1 MYHIFPSRGGSYM
14 DRAVNPTPPTLEAGM
29 TPAVRSGAM
38 KILLSAAVAA
48 LVLAACAPEDYPR
61 EAAGA
66 EASHEVTGGADPTA
80 VSGRSPADSEDTIH
94 HPEADGN
101 SGRPPARPATTTE
114 AGGSGKR

>member
-1 MYHIFPSRGGSYM
+1 MDCAVKPHSSHI
-14 DRAVNPTPPTLEAGM
+14 EAWM
-29 TPAVRSGAM
+29 TPAVRRSAKRM
-38 KILLSAAVAA
+38 VLSVAA
-48 LVLAACAPEDYPR
+48 ATLVLAACAPEDYPR

-94 HPEADGN
+94 HPQADGN

-114 AGGSGKR
+114 AGATEKR